1 MKGAVA
7 SGKKVIANVG
17 GDLNIE
23 SLQDTNT
30 YKVDEKSLGIG

>member
-1 MKGAVA
+1 MRTGLKQKIKSTVA
-7 SGKKVIANVG
+7 SGKKVIADVG

-30 YKVDEKSLGIG
+30 YKV

>member
-7 SGKKVIANVG
+7 SGKKVIADVG

-23 SLQDTNT
+23 SLQDT
-30 YKVDEKSLGIG
+30 